1 MSFEAPSAL
10 WLLLLLMP
18 AAAICFARLTPDGI
32 VPSKLLY
39 NGRRRRLN
47 RRLMARLCILLAM
60 GLVIVELARP
70 RLQRSGEDGR
80 GSASVALLLD
90 LSGSMEARGLKSG
103 AEVPDEENLTGTR
116 LELAKKVT
124 LDLLEKLH
132 GRNIALIAFAR
143 RAYMVSPLTKSTPSL
158 KERLSELEIL
168 EYEDGTAIS
177 DALICA
183 CRTMEQSHIWGAKRI
198 YLISDGADHSEAE
211 SRKKAV
217 KMLQK
222 AEIAVYP
229 IIVGADYLYHPMR
242 DSRGK
247 LSWQANGEKADG
259 TMIETLA
266 TETGG
271 RIVTSDELT
280 DTGQRQGKT
289 FDLNGICLLVAILFL
304 TLAGLLNFL

>member
-1 MSFEAPSAL
+1 MSFEAPKAL

-60 GLVIVELARP
+60 GLVIIELAGP
-70 RLQRSGEDGR
+70 RLRRSGEDGR
-80 GSASVALLLD
+80 GIASVALLLD

-103 AEVPDEENLTGTR
+103 AEDPDEENLTGTR
-116 LELAKKVT
+116 LDLAREVV

-143 RAYMVSPLTKSTPSL
+143 RAYMVSPLTRSTSSL

-183 CRTMEQSHIWGAKRI
+183 CHTLEQSHILGAKRI

-217 KMLQK
+217 EMLQK
-222 AEIAVYP
+222 AGIAVYP
-229 IIVGADYLYHPMR
+229 IIVGEDYLYHPIR
-242 DSRGK
+242 DSRGN

-259 TMIETLA
+259 TMIEALA

-271 RIVTSDELT
+271 RILKPGEIEFDETSQE
-280 DTGQRQGKT
+280 KT
-289 FDLNGICLLVAILFL
+289 AAMNGIFLCLAALCMA
-304 TLAGLLNFL
+304 LAGALA